1 MRGKTVVAGIGITF
15 ALLGADPA
23 AVHAQLLQRSSDA
36 VRGREPASV
45 VVDGGGSSGG
55 GAASRPPPP
64 DRGGGGGGVVRPPLG
79 GGYDRPDVPDPQP
92 RESPPPQTRERP
104 PHRVWR
110 PWGGTTWT
118 PPVTTTTTTTTTV
131 IVQPP
136 AAEAEPPRDPM
147 YGGSAGVRLVSPIVP
162 PPRAVPDQ
170 PPPAGTP
177 QGTLVAVGE
186 EEVVTVRPEVQ
197 GVISAD
203 AGYVFD
209 DVARVTVS
217 GRVSL
222 PYRIDVLLGYSGYL
236 EPRDAGFDALA
247 IGRLG
252 IGARLIDEEVAQ
264 LRIALAVRH
273 FQDWIGP
280 QFGVDA
286 ILGVDVDVYE
296 SVVLGLE
303 GSFGT
308 IGETFSAQARA
319 SLGVRIDS
327 VEIFAGYDHLVLQPF
342 DSSQRAV
349 ELGGPMIGVLVVV
362 E

>member
-1 MRGKTVVAGIGITF
+1 M
-15 ALLGADPA
+15 
-23 AVHAQLLQRSSDA
+23 H
-36 VRGREPASV
+36 E
-45 VVDGGGSSGG
+45 
-55 GAASRPPPP
+55 PPPR
-64 DRGGGGGGVVRPPLG
+64 DT
-79 GGYDRPDVPDPQP
+79 
-92 RESPPPQTRERP
+92 PPPAQTRERP
-104 PHRVWR
+104 PARAWR
-110 PWGGTTWT
+110 PWGGAAWT
-118 PPVTTTTTTTTTV
+118 PPGATTATTTTV
-131 IVQPP
+131 IVQRPRELEI
-136 AAEAEPPRDPM
+136 EAPRDPM
-147 YGGSAGVRLVSPIVP
+147 YGGSAGVRLVSPIGP
-162 PPRAVPDQ
+162 PPREAPDE
-170 PPPAGTP
+170 PGPAGTP
-177 QGTLVAVGE
+177 QGTLVAIE
-186 EEVVTVRPEVQ
+186 EEPVVARPEVQ

-209 DVARVTVS
+209 DVARVTVA

-236 EPRDAGFDALA
+236 EPRDGGFDAIA

-264 LRIALAVRH
+264 LRIAVALRH

-308 IGETFSAQARA
+308 IGETFAAQARA